1 MNPKPSCFGIK
12 IGSGKISPRER
23 GEADAEQIE
32 LENRVL
38 LEKMSKI
45 MRMDPGDA
53 RSCHGGHHTEQ
64 FPFRSILQIKP
75 GIRVD
80 MTQYPMIDRYT
91 PPLISHHPPSLFRFF
106 EGGLCLTLSE
116 LEWGTGG
123 GELMRVCTRPLR
135 SFL

>member
-1 MNPKPSCFGIK
+1 
-12 IGSGKISPRER
+12 
-23 GEADAEQIE
+23 
-32 LENRVL
+32 VL

-80 MTQYPMIDRYT
+80 MTQYPMIDRYASPP
-91 PPLISHHPPSLFRFF
+91 PPLASSAV
-106 EGGLCLTLSE
+106 GA
-116 LEWGTGG
+116 
-123 GELMRVCTRPLR
+123 RVLR
-135 SFL
+135 VFPDGAV

>member
-1 MNPKPSCFGIK
+1 
-12 IGSGKISPRER
+12 
-23 GEADAEQIE
+23 
-32 LENRVL
+32 VL

-80 MTQYPMIDRYT
+80 MTQYPMIDRCARVARS
-91 PPLISHHPPSLFRFF
+91 PVALSAVGACPHV
-106 EGGLCLTLSE
+106 LC
-116 LEWGTGG
+116 
-123 GELMRVCTRPLR
+123 VVPDVAV
-135 SFL
+135 

>member
-1 MNPKPSCFGIK
+1 
-12 IGSGKISPRER
+12 
-23 GEADAEQIE
+23 
-32 LENRVL
+32 
-38 LEKMSKI
+38 MSKI

-91 PPLISHHPPSLFRFF
+91 SP
-106 EGGLCLTLSE
+106 
-116 LEWGTGG
+116 
-123 GELMRVCTRPLR
+123 RPLSSGVVGFGGTSSR
-135 SFL
+135 PPHVS